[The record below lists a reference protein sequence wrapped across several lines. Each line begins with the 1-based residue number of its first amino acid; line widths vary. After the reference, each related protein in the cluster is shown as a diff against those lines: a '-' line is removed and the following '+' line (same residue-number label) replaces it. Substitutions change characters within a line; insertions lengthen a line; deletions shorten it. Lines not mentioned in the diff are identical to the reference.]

1 MLLLVAVHAR
11 VGVVEDHVF
20 GAARVETIEVVV
32 EPPLWYLRG
41 EEVARRDRRVGRYRG
56 DRRKERLVARLADE
70 GRALGRRAVGIATQ
84 VRVVEARSE
93 RDRSVDE
100 GEREGAHEHQTDE
113 SPAKARA
120 VRQGRKP
127 EDRRPERERDD
138 RCGVLVV
145 VSVLAA
151 VVREEQVAQR
161 HDRRDEGG
169 PRAKSEPES
178 RSEEREDERDLRANL
193 AT

>member
-1 MLLLVAVHAR
+1 MLLLVAVHAW

-20 GAARVETIEVVV
+20 GAARVETVEVVV
-32 EPPLWYLRG
+32 EAALGHLRR

-56 DRRKERLVARLADE
+56 DRRKERLIARLADE
-70 GRALGRRAVGIATQ
+70 GG
-84 VRVVEARSE
+84 
-93 RDRSVDE
+93 
-100 GEREGAHEHQTDE
+100 REGAHEHQTDE

-161 HDRRDEGG
+161 HDRWDEGG